1 MDQTRVR
8 DVIARTWADDVI
20 PSLSGLIAIP
30 ALSPSFD
37 AGWAATGQ
45 LRAAVSHV
53 ANWAGSRGL
62 GRPEVV
68 ELDGRA
74 PLLLIDIPATAGA
87 TAPGT
92 VILYG
97 HLDKQPPLGDWSEG
111 LAAVASPCCGTSRLY
126 GRARLGGRRVLG
138 VRGHQRAGGGAGG
151 GRRARPRG
159 HPAGD
164 GRGVGQRGPA

>member
-1 MDQTRVR
+1 MVSFCRSLGQAGSQQAGPGQAWPGRRARLRCMDQTRAR

-30 ALSPSFD
+30 ALPPSFD

-45 LRAAVSHV
+45 LHAAVSHV

-74 PLLLIDIPATAGA
+74 PLLLIDI
-87 TAPGT
+87 
-92 VILYG
+92 
-97 HLDKQPPLGDWSEG
+97 
-111 LAAVASPCCGTSRLY
+111 
-126 GRARLGGRRVLG
+126 
-138 VRGHQRAGGGAGG
+138 
-151 GRRARPRG
+151 
-159 HPAGD
+159 
-164 GRGVGQRGPA
+164 